1 MHVCMTSL
9 PLINLFLSPEIA
21 RAASLVFARRR
32 SQNVFLPD
40 RTGQPAAAESPQAS
54 PPTDP

>member
-1 MHVCMTSL
+1 MTLL
-9 PLINLFLSPEIA
+9 PLINLSLSPEIA
-21 RAASLVFARRR
+21 RAASLVFARRC

-40 RTGQPAAAESPQAS
+40 RAGQPAATESPQAS